1 VISFFGGELP
11 PFWQNVMEK
20 ENAVTNSLIFV
31 QKLQKMNKIAENRHD
46 CYYMKGCLRLFYFN
60 IFEYRQIW
68 LNILMDDR
76 HLSNITKLK
85 KEKHWNFRGS
95 DFRRSDSCYQQ
106 VGQTDIIRS
115 AHGNNR
121 NLVK

>member
-1 VISFFGGELP
+1 VANFRH
-11 PFWQNVMEK
+11 FWQNVMEK

-31 QKLQKMNKIAENRHD
+31 QKTPEMNKIAKKNRHN
-46 CYYMKGCLRLFYFN
+46 CYNIKGCLRLFFFN
-60 IFEYRQIW
+60 IFGYCQIW

-76 HLSNITKLK
+76 HLSKHHKIEK
-85 KEKHWNFRGS
+85 KKKHWNFRGS

-106 VGQTDIIRS
+106 VGQTDKIRN

-121 NLVK
+121 NVVK